1 MTAHSFGG
9 PWTMIKLD
17 LLTRYLG
24 FFNTALQRRP
34 SPEQPF
40 TRIYIDAFAGT
51 GECDINLGSGL
62 RSTSAGAAKIALDT
76 LPAFD
81 RIHLIDFN
89 PKHVAELRGL
99 VANPSDIE

>member
-17 LLTRYLG
+17 LLARYLE
-24 FFNTALQRRP
+24 FFSTALQHRP

-51 GECDINLGSGL
+51 GECDINMGDGL
-62 RSTSAGAAKIALDT
+62 RSTIAGSAKIPPQELDRLRARLCSCALC
-76 LPAFD
+76 
-81 RIHLIDFN
+81 
-89 PKHVAELRGL
+89 
-99 VANPSDIE
+99 